1 MTVQKHSVERLEGR
15 NQELVT
21 ERDKVEREL
30 LSVQDEL
37 DKERKQL
44 NEAET
49 KSIELQGMNFKVCA
63 FIVLSLS
70 LSHTHT
76 HTHTGVSQS
85 QMELIESLKSRIA
98 EANKETAR
106 VKQAQNDSEKAKAS
120 VELKLRDL
128 QQSYD
133 QLNKNYEVMYI
144 LYLY

>member
-76 HTHTGVSQS
+76 HRSLS
-85 QMELIESLKSRIA
+85 ESNGINRII
-98 EANKETAR
+98 KEP
-106 VKQAQNDSEKAKAS
+106 
-120 VELKLRDL
+120 
-128 QQSYD
+128 YC
-133 QLNKNYEVMYI
+133 
-144 LYLY
+144 